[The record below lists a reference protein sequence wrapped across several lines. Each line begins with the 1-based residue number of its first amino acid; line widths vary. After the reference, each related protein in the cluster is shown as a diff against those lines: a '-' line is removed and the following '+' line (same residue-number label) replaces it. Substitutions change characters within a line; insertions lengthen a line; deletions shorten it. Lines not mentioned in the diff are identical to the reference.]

1 MQHLVK
7 KEVISLTTLLVVAAC
22 TWGPSVRDVK
32 LGKDGEVTQQAKA
45 FNTADTLY
53 AVATIKGAPEN
64 ARVRAQLVAV
74 DVVRVKP
81 GLIRGLD
88 MTIDVLPGMK
98 RATFNFM
105 APPTGWPDGKYRL
118 EVLLLDGAGAEKA
131 RGNAEFTT
139 TGHEARVKE
148 LLGPKK

>member
-1 MQHLVK
+1 MNSLA
-7 KEVISLTTLLVVAAC
+7 SRSLGLTTLLVVAAC
-22 TWGPSVRDVK
+22 MFGPSVRDVK
-32 LGKDGEVTQQAKA
+32 LGKDSEVTQRVKA

-64 ARVRAQLVAV
+64 AKVRAQLVAV

-88 MTIDVLPGMK
+88 MTIDLLPGMK
-98 RATFNFM
+98 RASFNFM

-118 EVLLLDGAGAEKA
+118 EVLLLDGAGKEKA
-131 RGNAEFTT
+131 RGGAEFTT
-139 TGHEARVKE
+139 TGHAARIKE
-148 LLGPKK
+148 LLGTRK